1 MSSRV
6 MSWGLLLAV
15 ASAPLWSACGGGGGD
30 GAPTASAS
38 QCSGAACG
46 TQGAPTS
53 APTASLCPTAAAISS
68 NTYLGGAGSGE
79 IVSLRIDA
87 TAMTYTLKWLQSPIP
102 LQAGTVMPTRAGVT
116 ITGAVEHTTNLP
128 TAEQNRCAFILEPG
142 TGTTSG
148 GSSYSTS
155 ATFNSSNPPTI
166 FIGEGGVAGG
176 GIPGA
181 EVQFSGVAGLFAV
194 PDRKF
199 DFYPFIGF
207 AQVDTRLADLQ
218 GTYNALLYHQQPSD
232 NYAAVGT
239 NDTETFDASGSCTS
253 TSGNCKT
260 TGSAWTISSS
270 GNYFTSS
277 NPPTIVG
284 GTTVGSGAHANM
296 VLGQFNGSIVPI
308 VVRTGYANSNLLSL
322 AVDDESG
329 IAMLAAASPIASGAI
344 DGGYAGA
351 DSNFKYTATII
362 QGASGK
368 FVDPPTNTIESKF
381 TLTYPSSNQGLL
393 SVQDDQGNS
402 GYAIAT
408 GFSPTSTIGGLYAIL
423 LQGTENGGIT
433 PSSAI
438 VGQTTSSAPYFG
450 IGAFAGPR

>member
-15 ASAPLWSACGGGGGD
+15 ASAPLWSACGGGGG
-30 GAPTASAS
+30 GTSAASAS
-38 QCSGAACG
+38 QCSGSACG
-46 TQGAPTS
+46 AQGAPSST
-53 APTASLCPTAAAISS
+53 PTASLCPTAAGISG

-79 IVSLRIDA
+79 IVSLHIDA
-87 TAMTYTLKWLQSPIP
+87 IAMTYTLAWLESPIP
-102 LQAGTVMPTRAGVT
+102 LQTGTVMPTRAGTT
-116 ITGAVEHTTNLP
+116 ITGTVEHPTNLP

-148 GSSYSTS
+148 GSAYSTS

-166 FIGEGGVAGG
+166 FIGQGGVAGG

-181 EVQFSGVAGLFAV
+181 EVEFPGVAGLFAV

-207 AQVDTRLADLQ
+207 AQVDSRLADLQ

-232 NYAAVGT
+232 TYAAVGT
-239 NDTETFDASGSCTS
+239 NDTETFDASGNCTS
-253 TSGNCKT
+253 TSGSCKT
-260 TGSAWTISSS
+260 TGGAWTASGS

-277 NPPTIVG
+277 NPPRIVG
-284 GTTVGSGAHANM
+284 GLTVGSGAHANM

-308 VVRTGYANSNLLSL
+308 VVRTGYANSNPLSL

-329 IAMLAAASPIASGAI
+329 IAMLAAANPIASGSI

-362 QGASGK
+362 EGASGK
-368 FVDPPTNTIESKF
+368 FVDPTTNTIESTF
-381 TLTYPSSNQGLL
+381 SLTYPSSNQGLL
-393 SVQDDQGNS
+393 SVQDSQGNP

-408 GFSPTSTIGGLYAIL
+408 GFSPNSTIGGLYAIL

-433 PSSAI
+433 SSSAI
-438 VGQTTSSAPYFG
+438 TGQTTSSTPYFG